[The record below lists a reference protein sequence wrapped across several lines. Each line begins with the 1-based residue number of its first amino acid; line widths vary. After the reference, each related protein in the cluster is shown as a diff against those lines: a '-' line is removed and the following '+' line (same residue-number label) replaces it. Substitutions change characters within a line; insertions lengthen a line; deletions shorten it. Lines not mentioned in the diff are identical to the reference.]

1 MFEVKIIYFFDNL
14 NQIGRILINLYKWE
28 NVVCRHTVDIAKID
42 FLYIGKLLEK
52 TNFKILILFI

>member
-28 NVVCRHTVDIAKID
+28 NVVCRHTVDNAKID

-52 TNFKILILFI
+52 QTLKY